1 MIGFTYEADEE
12 AISSAQET
20 LDDAETDKE
29 AEALQLEIE
38 KLELEKQILEYIPTV
53 EDQQQLKELWEEWT
67 QNMQKTNGSL
77 ADWTSAMDTTY
88 KKYAEI
94 DFAEI
99 YKEFQTAAEERR
111 SNQVGQLKKEAKLLT
126 AAKEAVDAAENKY
139 GKNSVEYNEAVDKY
153 NAQLNSYNEAR
164 KTAKSLGAFSS
175 LIEATAGAAEALAT
189 AGTLRNEDVLI
200 GDMQKMDS
208 NSGAAGTSG
217 QLYMGQTLVD
227 EGSLDKQF
235 GVQERNEV
243 ALRGK
248 KDGKIVWG
256 APKKDSNGNWGKI
269 VDGVYDGEIEEKKWL
284 SIADYNQLAE
294 ANNLPVIKSY
304 KNFEDLPAYTAI
316 GNSDYDDYYLYVDG
330 FKRLKWLETQTVH
343 EGKGGTYG
351 KHAYG
356 TLNLQDDYSL
366 INELGTEGI
375 VTPQGTFTALPSHTS
390 IVPADITK
398 NVWQLGEVAP
408 ELIAQ
413 LDSLKKANYI
423 SNNTG
428 VTNNDTVNIDK
439 VIVQPTESYNM
450 DKLIA
455 DVKAKAN
462 ITKHNN

>member
-38 KLELEKQILEYIPTV
+38 KLELEKQILEYIPTI

-88 KKYAEI
+88 KKYKEI

-111 SNQVGQLKKEAKLLT
+111 SNQVGQLKEEAELLT

-164 KTAKSLGAFSS
+164 KTAKSLGASSS

-304 KNFEDLPAYTAI
+304 KNFEDLPAYTAV
-316 GNSDYDDYYLYVDG
+316 GNSDYYLYVDG
-330 FKRLKWLETQTVH
+330 SKRLKWLETQTVH
-343 EGKGGTYG
+343 NGNGGTYG

-366 INELGTEGI
+366 INEVGTEGI
-375 VTPQGTFTALPSHTS
+375 VTPQGTFTALPSHTG